1 MNNLPN
7 PTTLQGKTALV
18 TGGTKGIGKAIADRL
33 AQAGTTVIVTART
46 RPEEPN
52 FAHQFVAADLT
63 KPEHVTALAHK
74 LHNDFGGVDILIDNI
89 GGLTTP
95 GGGFSTLTDEHWEN
109 EIQFNLLAAIRLDR
123 ALLPA
128 MLKKR
133 NGVIIHISTAASM
146 FPLWDINMAYAV
158 SKAALNCYSKTL
170 ANEVSPQGVRVL
182 TLSPG
187 AVRTPMMEQFI
198 QSLAD
203 AAGSSAED
211 ATQDLLRKVGGVP
224 LGRMAEPEEIANV
237 VGFLVSP
244 AASYITGTNYV
255 VDGGALPVV

>member
-1 MNNLPN
+1 M
-7 PTTLQGKTALV
+7 
-18 TGGTKGIGKAIADRL
+18 
-33 AQAGTTVIVTART
+33 IVTART

-158 SKAALNCYSKTL
+158 SKAALNCYSK
-170 ANEVSPQGVRVL
+170 N
-182 TLSPG
+182 
-187 AVRTPMMEQFI
+187 
-198 QSLAD
+198 
-203 AAGSSAED
+203 
-211 ATQDLLRKVGGVP
+211 
-224 LGRMAEPEEIANV
+224 
-237 VGFLVSP
+237 
-244 AASYITGTNYV
+244 TG
-255 VDGGALPVV
+255 